1 MSEKADFVNK
11 LKSEL
16 VSLGPLDE
24 RGLALITK
32 DGEILYSDLP
42 REVEQKILLF
52 KPSFPGLTVGSN
64 ITLTTKPRSTIVM
77 CTSEKML
84 MAVHTKQSV
93 GFTLVK
99 LSSIAKNYAD
109 EFEKYQ
115 ITTHQENINKKNR
128 KHKSSSKVGKKP
140 RKKKSK
146 STKNPNLQY
155 KPPT

>member
-1 MSEKADFVNK
+1 LEGLKLSEKADFVDK
-11 LKSEL
+11 LKLEL

-32 DGEILYSDLP
+32 EGEVLYSDLP

-64 ITLTTKPRSTIVM
+64 ITLTAKPRSTIVM
-77 CTSEKML
+77 CASEKML

-99 LSSIAKNYAD
+99 LSSIAKNYAE
-109 EFEKYQ
+109 EFEKYAV
-115 ITTHQENINKKNR
+115 TTHQEIENKKTGKR
-128 KHKSSSKVGKKP
+128 KSSSEAGKKP
-140 RKKKSK
+140 RKKKAK
-146 STKNPNLQY
+146 PTP
-155 KPPT
+155 KPPI